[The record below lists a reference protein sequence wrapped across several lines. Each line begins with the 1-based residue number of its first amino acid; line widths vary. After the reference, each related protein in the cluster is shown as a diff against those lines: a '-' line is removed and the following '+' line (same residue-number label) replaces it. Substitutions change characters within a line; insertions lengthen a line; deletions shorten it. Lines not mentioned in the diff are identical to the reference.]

1 MQNTTT
7 QPPRQSLAYS
17 LAIGQLF
24 QAMHNNAVVQSWG
37 LERVINARTP
47 ITLKA
52 IKNGR
57 VLEITAQHGTATAE
71 LVTPEHVPALVQ
83 ALAQDNQRRESSRY
97 FDRLAATTHQH
108 LEQVGA

>member
-7 QPPRQSLAYS
+7 QPPRQSLAHS

-24 QAMHNNAVVQSWG
+24 QAMHNNAVVRAWG
-37 LERVINARTP
+37 LERIIDARIP

-57 VLEITAQHGTATAE
+57 VLEITAQHGTATPE
-71 LVTPEHVPALVQ
+71 LVTPEHVPALIK
-83 ALAQDNQRRESSRY
+83 ALNQDNQRRESQRH
-97 FDRLAATTHQH
+97 FDQLVAVTHQH
-108 LEQVGA
+108 LERVGA